1 MLACVCVCV
10 QCSVTIIDGLCL
22 HNVAWIRSAGY
33 VWGGVGWALYLQLA
47 TLYEEGV
54 GYRGGGVCTLA
65 WGLLRDSVVYH
76 QAPLRQKGG
85 WGGME
90 GKVGYRH

>member
-1 MLACVCVCV
+1 M
-10 QCSVTIIDGLCL
+10 
-22 HNVAWIRSAGY
+22 Y
-33 VWGGVGWALYLQLA
+33 GVGWALYLQLA

-85 WGGME
+85 GVCVCGGGME